1 MRFAIN
7 ALPKM
12 LAAAAALVGMLFL
25 PMTISAESP
34 ASRASHNEPV
44 EAQFRGCEA
53 AGWCRFW
60 IEPPDPTVESMHRV
74 RPDGVSR
81 MPGDGAFSIA
91 VRDRLNALL
100 ASMIHQ
106 HKQILL
112 HGPTRAGR
120 RNVRSH
126 RDGERCEAGLGSDA
140 CGTERYGRRYD
151 LVITDWSCWSVSRGK
166 LNCLQATGWR

>member
-1 MRFAIN
+1 MRFTIN
-7 ALPKM
+7 ALPKL

-44 EAQFRGCEA
+44 EAQFRGCES

-81 MPGDGAFSIA
+81 MPGDGALSIA

-106 HKQILL
+106 HKQIIL
-112 HGPTRAGR
+112 HDLRELGDGTFAAAVTVNGANLASDPILVELRA
-120 RNVRSH
+120 NV
-126 RDGERCEAGLGSDA
+126 
-140 CGTERYGRRYD
+140 
-151 LVITDWSCWSVSRGK
+151 
-166 LNCLQATGWR
+166 TGMPR

>member
-1 MRFAIN
+1 MRFTIN
-7 ALPKM
+7 ALP

-81 MPGDGAFSIA
+81 MPGDGTISIA

-106 HKQILL
+106 HKQIIL
-112 HGPTRAGR
+112 HDLREVGDGTFAAAVTVNGANLALDPILVELRA
-120 RNVRSH
+120 NV
-126 RDGERCEAGLGSDA
+126 
-140 CGTERYGRRYD
+140 
-151 LVITDWSCWSVSRGK
+151 
-166 LNCLQATGWR
+166 TGMP

>member
-1 MRFAIN
+1 MRFTIN
-7 ALPKM
+7 ALPKL

-44 EAQFRGCEA
+44 EAQFRGCES

-81 MPGDGAFSIA
+81 MPGDDAISIA

-106 HKQILL
+106 HKQIVLHHLRELGDGTFAATVTVNGAKVASDPILL
-112 HGPTRAGR
+112 ELREKVT
-120 RNVRSH
+120 
-126 RDGERCEAGLGSDA
+126 
-140 CGTERYGRRYD
+140 GTAR
-151 LVITDWSCWSVSRGK
+151 
-166 LNCLQATGWR
+166 